1 MPLSFESKYTCIE
14 EKNVNN
20 FDTTNNGRNAGP
32 ILKKIIIWSIVGAIL
47 SIIALIGIFGS
58 WYIIDSGE
66 KGVIRRFG
74 ETIKVAEPGLG
85 FKIPIVDSVIVIPV
99 REQTIT
105 FGSRDKNGELA
116 TTLSAYTRD
125 QQSVSLMTSITFT
138 ITDPIRVYNTYRT
151 VENMNTQT
159 LGPRIREQVERTFG
173 QYSVIDSINKR
184 GELSQSLA
192 DNVREALRSQ
202 PIEIR
207 NFSLVE
213 LKYSDAYEQGVEKSM
228 QEEINRQTALREKE
242 TETIRAETNRI
253 RQQGISDAYLIDQK
267 AKADAVR
274 MQGQAEAD
282 AIKAKSDALEKQGTG
297 LIQLTLAE
305 KWQGQLPQ
313 TMIPNS
319 ALPMLDINKLTE
331 GKSQ

>member
-1 MPLSFESKYTCIE
+1 MHSFNKE
-14 EKNVNN
+14 NN
-20 FDTTNNGRNAGP
+20 DQNAGFNLFN
-32 ILKKIIIWSIVGAIL
+32 LKKIIIWSIIGVIL
-47 SIIALIGIFGS
+47 SIVTLISIFGS

-105 FGSRDKNGELA
+105 FGSRNTSGELA
-116 TTLSAYTRD
+116 PTLSAYTRD

-184 GELSQSLA
+184 GELSQNLA
-192 DNVREALRSQ
+192 DNVKEALRNQ

-253 RQQGISDAYLIDQK
+253 KQQGISDAYLIDQK

-319 ALPMLDINKLTE
+319 ALPMLDINKLTDS
-331 GKSQ
+331 KSQ

>member
-1 MPLSFESKYTCIE
+1 M
-14 EKNVNN
+14 
-20 FDTTNNGRNAGP
+20 
-32 ILKKIIIWSIVGAIL
+32 
-47 SIIALIGIFGS
+47 IGIFGS

-105 FGSRDKNGELA
+105 FGSRNTSGELA
-116 TTLSAYTRD
+116 PTLSAYTRD

-184 GELSQSLA
+184 GELSQNLA
-192 DNVREALRSQ
+192 DNVKEALRNQ

-253 RQQGISDAYLIDQK
+253 KQQGISDAYLIDQK

-319 ALPMLDINKLTE
+319 ALPMLDINKLTDS
-331 GKSQ
+331 KSQ

>member
-1 MPLSFESKYTCIE
+1 MHSF
-14 EKNVNN
+14 NN
-20 FDTTNNGRNAGP
+20 DQNAGFN
-32 ILKKIIIWSIVGAIL
+32 LKKIIIWSIVGVVLLIVT
-47 SIIALIGIFGS
+47 LIGIFGS

-105 FGSRDKNGELA
+105 FGSRNTSGELA
-116 TTLSAYTRD
+116 STLSAYTRD

-184 GELSQSLA
+184 GELSQNLA
-192 DNVREALRSQ
+192 DNVKEALRNQ

-253 RQQGISDAYLIDQK
+253 KQQGISDAYLIDQK

-319 ALPMLDINKLTE
+319 ALPMLDINKLTDS
-331 GKSQ
+331 KSQ

>member
-1 MPLSFESKYTCIE
+1 MHSSNKE
-14 EKNVNN
+14 NN
-20 FDTTNNGRNAGP
+20 SQNAGFN
-32 ILKKIIIWSIVGAIL
+32 LKKIIIWSIVGVIL
-47 SIIALIGIFGS
+47 SIITMIGIFGS

-105 FGSRDKNGELA
+105 FGSRNTSGELA
-116 TTLSAYTRD
+116 PTLSAYTRD

-184 GELSQSLA
+184 GELSQNLA
-192 DNVREALRSQ
+192 DNVKEALRNQ

-253 RQQGISDAYLIDQK
+253 KQQGISDAYLIDQK

-319 ALPMLDINKLTE
+319 ALPMLDINKLTDS
-331 GKSQ
+331 KSQ

>member
-1 MPLSFESKYTCIE
+1 M
-14 EKNVNN
+14 NN

-47 SIIALIGIFGS
+47 SIITLIGIFGS

-319 ALPMLDINKLTE
+319 ALPMLDINKLTDS
-331 GKSQ
+331 KSQ